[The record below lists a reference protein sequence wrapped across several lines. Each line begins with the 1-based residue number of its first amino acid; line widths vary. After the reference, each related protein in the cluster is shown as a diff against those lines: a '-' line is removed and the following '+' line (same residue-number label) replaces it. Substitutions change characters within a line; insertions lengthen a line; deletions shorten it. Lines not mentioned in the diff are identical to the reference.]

1 MELPQAGFITLPQ
14 VCSLKTDQLTIE
26 TMVVKGSENIS
37 RKWREFKV
45 EPFEVKEE
53 EDEQMTKIAELQAQA
68 KNTSQEIQEARED
81 WRMAGEK
88 TKEELNELRRLSD
101 HVDMA
106 IGASLAL
113 IAIAVVVILVV
124 LCKAWRTICY

>member
-1 MELPQAGFITLPQ
+1 
-14 VCSLKTDQLTIE
+14 
-26 TMVVKGSENIS
+26 
-37 RKWREFKV
+37 
-45 EPFEVKEE
+45 
-53 EDEQMTKIAELQAQA
+53 
-68 KNTSQEIQEARED
+68 
-81 WRMAGEK
+81 MAGEK